1 MSGEYSHSYTAAS
14 LEEYLEIISLLND
27 SLAGDTPAN
36 QYSPIWYRGHA
47 RQDYLLLPTLMRDS
61 SGMGDSYGYD
71 HLREDLRYQHFRSKC
86 NHLVDTAPNSK
97 LEWQEILQH
106 HLGTTRLMDWSESA
120 ISALMFAL
128 EAFID
133 PLESKDLEYRR
144 LTATPVVWV
153 LAPAKL
159 NRYLY
164 DALCRHTGLVKAAL
178 QDLTSSKRERYALAR
193 LLCTYLRCGRDVYF
207 ENRDKMSMNG
217 IFCLSAIESER
228 QTCGGRMKFLLQNK
242 EFNPFFYLL
251 LRYYND
257 GLPLPM
263 ETLPPLAIVHPYH
276 SHRIQ
281 IQHGVFTVVPHYQIE
296 KNQVGS
302 IYDKRPMERQSLI
315 RDCLCKIQIAR
326 PARVAKDLLTIGER
340 RVNLYPELDNYVRDM
355 ESKRW
360 HVAP

>member
-1 MSGEYSHSYTAAS
+1 MSSKPYCRSYTVAS
-14 LEEYLEIISLLND
+14 LEEYLEVIGLLND
-27 SLAGDTPAN
+27 SMVKSSQKLR
-36 QYSPIWYRGHA
+36 YSPIWYRGHE
-47 RQDYLLLPTLMRDS
+47 RQEYTLLPTLLRES
-61 SGMGDSYGYD
+61 EGMGDSYGRD

-86 NHLVDTAPNSK
+86 NQLVDTAPESK
-97 LEWQEILQH
+97 IEWQEILQH

-133 PLESKDLEYRR
+133 PRDNKELEYRR
-144 LTATPVVWV
+144 LTMTPTVWV
-153 LAPAKL
+153 LAPLRL
-159 NRYLY
+159 NRHIYRILK
-164 DALCRHTGLVKAAL
+164 DNRGLVNAAVQDIEPEIVRKRQLVNQIYAQL
-178 QDLTSSKRERYALAR
+178 QTGQDT
-193 LLCTYLRCGRDVYF
+193 YF
-207 ENRDKMSMNG
+207 ENHDKMSMNG

-228 QTCGGRMKFLLQNK
+228 QSIGDRMKYLLRNE

-276 SHRIQ
+276 SRRIQ
-281 IQHGVFTVVPHYQIE
+281 SQHGVFTVMPHYKIGE
-296 KNQVGS
+296 TVVGS
-302 IYDKRPMERQSLI
+302 IYDKRPMERQMQI
-315 RDCLCKIQIAR
+315 RDCLCKIKIAR

-360 HVAP
+360 HV